1 MTLANEPGLANLRAS
16 LVQMR
21 RESELIGDVSLELPM
36 MVACIQLLFFPNPLL
51 GSPVKQPVR
60 LYVKGVVLGYK
71 RGLRQQTNHT
81 SLIKI
86 DGLDEKKSVDFYLG
100 KRIAYIY
107 KAKTLKNDTKYRAIW
122 GKVTRAHGTNGVVRA
137 KFRRNLP
144 PKAIGGPVRVMLY
157 PSTI

>member
-1 MTLANEPGLANLRAS
+1 MHARVSIFSPSLSLPNAS
-16 LVQMR
+16 IYSPSSPSFL
-21 RESELIGDVSLELPM
+21 S
-36 MVACIQLLFFPNPLL
+36 FFK
-51 GSPVKQPVR
+51 SQPVR

-81 SLIKI
+81 SLVKI
-86 DGLDEKKSVDFYLG
+86 EGLDEKKDVGFYLG
-100 KRIAYIY
+100 KRVAYIY
-107 KAKTLKNDTKYRAIW
+107 KAKTLKNNTKYRAIW
-122 GKVTRAHGTNGVVRA
+122 GKVIRAHGTNGVIRA

>member
-1 MTLANEPGLANLRAS
+1 MVKNMS
-16 LVQMR
+16 
-21 RESELIGDVSLELPM
+21 SE
-36 MVACIQLLFFPNPLL
+36 
-51 GSPVKQPVR
+51 PVR

-107 KAKTLKNDTKYRAIW
+107 KAKTLKNNTKYRAIW